1 MHQKQNE
8 YIAIKSYN
16 TVKDRK
22 ENKPLYNTR
31 QDTSCRDDIEEKKK
45 KTARNKNP
53 KLRKRAVTKSAFS
66 VIPFNVQKQISISGV
81 RNRDN
86 VTLEE
91 ILMEWYVL

>member
-31 QDTSCRDDIEEKKK
+31 QDTPCRDDIEKKK
-45 KTARNKNP
+45 KKKQQETKIQNS
-53 KLRKRAVTKSAFS
+53 KREQSQKVHS
-66 VIPFNVQKQISISGV
+66 V
-81 RNRDN
+81 
-86 VTLEE
+86 
-91 ILMEWYVL
+91 